1 MPVKAS
7 TLPAAARRP
16 LADDERGVALALVL
30 FALVIMGA
38 VLSGSFLAVRLDR
51 NSSSATTYA
60 ADAQGAAEAG
70 LAEVWAVWDPTVHSV
85 LPLWDGTPAT
95 ELGTPL
101 HNLAGNSRVQ
111 LADSVRRLNN
121 ELFLVRSYGRRM
133 DAAGNVLSS
142 LGVAQMFRIVKPTI
156 GVNAAVTVM
165 DPLALN
171 GNAFLISG
179 INVVPAQWSA
189 SECAALDP
197 GNTDDVVGIRSAAN
211 SGVAPADL
219 NNLDGYPA
227 KYVENDPSITNAT
240 FQNFLDYTY
249 NTLSAQPGVKILPNS
264 STYNGVAPVIDN
276 TTSPA
281 SCDKA
286 HLLNLG
292 EPFRDPPTGGAVVQ
306 CYGYFPVVHSTGA
319 QLKMAAGNRGQ
330 GTLLVDGDLELAG
343 GFEWDGLI
351 IVKGAIKINGVGNK
365 LTGAVFAQGVN
376 LLTAGSVSGNVE
388 IKYSQCAITKAI
400 GGATL
405 AAPLGQRGYSQLY

>member
-1 MPVKAS
+1 MNRPPDRA
-7 TLPAAARRP
+7 PRRP
-16 LADDERGVALALVL
+16 AHDDERGIALALVL

-70 LAEVWAVWDPTVHSV
+70 LAEVWAAWDPTIHSV
-85 LPLWDGTPAT
+85 LPLWDGTTAT
-95 ELGTPL
+95 ELGTSL
-101 HNLAGNSRVQ
+101 HNLGSSGLRQ
-111 LADSVRRLNN
+111 FADSVRRLNDQ
-121 ELFLVRSYGRRM
+121 LFLVRSYGVRY
-133 DAAGNVLSS
+133 DAAGNQLAS

-165 DPLALN
+165 DPLTLN

-179 INVVPAQWSA
+179 INVVPPQWGA
-189 SECAALDP
+189 GECPALDA
-197 GNTDDVVGIRSAAN
+197 GNTDDVVGIRSAAG

-227 KYVENDPSITNAT
+227 KYVDNDPSITNST
-240 FQNFLDYTY
+240 FQNFLDYTFT
-249 NTLSAQPGVKILPNS
+249 TLAAQPGAKTLPDA
-264 STYNGVAPVIDN
+264 TPYNGVAPVVDN

-281 SCDKA
+281 SCDKSV
-286 HLLNLG
+286 LLNLG
-292 EPFRDPPTGGAVVQ
+292 EPFRAPTVGVVPQ
-306 CYGYFPVVHSTGA
+306 CYGYFPVVHATGA
-319 QLKMAAGNRGQ
+319 QLKFAAGNRGQ
-330 GTLLVDGDLELAG
+330 GTLLVDGDMELSG

-351 IVKGAIKINGVGNK
+351 IVKGAIKINGNGNK

-376 LLTAGSVSGNVE
+376 LLTAGAVSGNVE

-405 AAPLGQRGYSQLY
+405 AAPQGQRAFTQLY